1 MIATVAFSAHV
12 CGDTAW
18 KGEDVTISIKDSSN
32 EVIASAVYDFASD
45 PMQFTSGTATLE
57 LAYAI
62 GQYWRASDQIE
73 TKSTSMVVQKGA
85 TPNGNAVAS
94 VGDARGGANIAD
106 SDAERYAQLALSWQL
121 SHDRSAVSGLYDIP
135 TTQLFSRKYGMEVD
149 GKTQQ
154 YRDIYAQYLTLRASW
169 PRRCWRGPRTTATTR
184 GMGMRPIITCFF
196 PGRSSVRWLMR
207 VHGVRTMDSGRMIAW
222 PCK

>member
-1 MIATVAFSAHV
+1 MIATVAFSAHA

-45 PMQFTSGTATLE
+45 PMQFTSGKATLE

-85 TPNGNAVAS
+85 TRTVMRCECG
-94 VGDARGGANIAD
+94 
-106 SDAERYAQLALSWQL
+106 
-121 SHDRSAVSGLYDIP
+121 
-135 TTQLFSRKYGMEVD
+135 
-149 GKTQQ
+149 
-154 YRDIYAQYLTLRASW
+154 
-169 PRRCWRGPRTTATTR
+169 RR
-184 GMGMRPIITCFF
+184 
-196 PGRSSVRWLMR
+196 R
-207 VHGVRTMDSGRMIAW
+207 VVRTLPTPMRNAMRSWR
-222 PCK
+222 

>member
-94 VGDARGGANIAD
+94 VGDAR
-106 SDAERYAQLALSWQL
+106 
-121 SHDRSAVSGLYDIP
+121 V
-135 TTQLFSRKYGMEVD
+135 
-149 GKTQQ
+149 
-154 YRDIYAQYLTLRASW
+154 
-169 PRRCWRGPRTTATTR
+169 
-184 GMGMRPIITCFF
+184 
-196 PGRSSVRWLMR
+196 
-207 VHGVRTMDSGRMIAW
+207 VRTLPTPMRNAMRSWR
-222 PCK
+222 

>member
-1 MIATVAFSAHV
+1 MAQNADEQSNKTKQNDAAKQTKDCATTPDAGLESVEKNGTTMIATVAFSAHA

-94 VGDARGGANIAD
+94 VGDARGGANMPTPMRNAM
-106 SDAERYAQLALSWQL
+106 RSW
-121 SHDRSAVSGLYDIP
+121 R
-135 TTQLFSRKYGMEVD
+135 
-149 GKTQQ
+149 
-154 YRDIYAQYLTLRASW
+154 
-169 PRRCWRGPRTTATTR
+169 
-184 GMGMRPIITCFF
+184 
-196 PGRSSVRWLMR
+196 
-207 VHGVRTMDSGRMIAW
+207 
-222 PCK
+222 